1 MIILW
6 DLDHTVID
14 SSHRQC
20 TLPNGNLDLA
30 HWKENCTPEKIA
42 RDSVLPLAVKMRQT
56 VVNNTQA
63 ICTARVMSAADV
75 RFLKLHNLPYH
86 ALMSRAPDDSRGDA
100 EYKYS
105 KMQAEA
111 HAGSS
116 GVGARE
122 TTAHATATTAAP
134 RRSQRQHGG
143 AERSPRHRSLAW
155 GTGRFRPPF

>member
-42 RDSVLPLAVKMRQT
+42 RDTVLPLAVKMRQT
-56 VVNNTQA
+56 FANSTQA

-75 RFLKLHNLPYH
+75 RFLKSHNLPYH
-86 ALMSRAPDDSRGDA
+86 ALMSRAPDDNRADA

-105 KMQAEA
+105 KIWNYLHSLRIPRARWGAMVRLYDDNDSVLEMARSELKIQTVDAKLFHSNHSLKQA
-111 HAGSS
+111 
-116 GVGARE
+116 
-122 TTAHATATTAAP
+122 
-134 RRSQRQHGG
+134 
-143 AERSPRHRSLAW
+143 
-155 GTGRFRPPF
+155 